1 MGRAYFR
8 LTDDFSL
15 SGTDDQ
21 YQTTETL
28 DYRTTNNLV
37 GPQLG
42 LHCVRGWDRFQL
54 LTEAK
59 LGVMANFY
67 SQQGSDVASGNP
79 PNFTPMSSSI
89 NGTDASV
96 LFEISIMARFRM
108 TDYLWLRAGYQFDT
122 VTGLALGP
130 RQLGTQPGSTTATA
144 RYCWTGCRSAWKR
157 PGKAG
162 RQPRGQQPPEAL
174 MRAARASSACS
185 SGTSPKHLPKHSS
198 SLRWN
203 GVLAG
208 ARE

>member
-1 MGRAYFR
+1 LSYTYNSQVHNAEINMRLLFPSESPYWAFGWLWGVRYFR

-15 SGTDDQ
+15 SGTDDE

-28 DYRTTNNLV
+28 DYQTTNNLV

-54 LTEAK
+54 LSEAK

-67 SQQGSDVASGNP
+67 TQQGSDVASGNP
-79 PNFTPMSSSI
+79 SNFTPLSSST

-108 TDYLWLRAGYQFDT
+108 TDYLWLRAGYQFYA

-130 RQLGTQPGSTTATA
+130 RQLGTQPGSADRNGTICLDGLSLGLETA
-144 RYCWTGCRSAWKR
+144 W
-157 PGKAG
+157 
-162 RQPRGQQPPEAL
+162 
-174 MRAARASSACS
+174 
-185 SGTSPKHLPKHSS
+185 
-198 SLRWN
+198 
-203 GVLAG
+203 
-208 ARE
+208 